1 MTSLEQ
7 SSAGEAVDRSLASY
21 HVGEKLRRLRL
32 KRKISLVDLGKQ
44 TGLSPSMLSQLEN
57 GKLIPTLPTL
67 TRIALVFEVGLEHFF
82 SGPDHARLF
91 LIVRAKQRHA
101 PNGDGRIG
109 DPGEFFESLPYSSP
123 ERSMELYVADLPP
136 RAAHTE
142 LHSHEGSEFLYVISG
157 QLEIRTTTDVHLLE
171 AGDCC
176 RFDSSE
182 PHAYRCASTQNA
194 VAFVIATPP

>member
-1 MTSLEQ
+1 
-7 SSAGEAVDRSLASY
+7 
-21 HVGEKLRRLRL
+21 VGEKFRRLRL

-82 SGPDHARLF
+82 TGPDHARPF
-91 LIVRAKQRHA
+91 LIVRAKPRHA
-101 PNGDGRIG
+101 PNGHGRIG
-109 DPGEFFESLPYSSP
+109 DPEEFFESLPYSSP

-136 RAAHTE
+136 RAAHTA